1 MLITTT
7 PTVEGR
13 EIVEYKGIVF
23 GEVIAG
29 VNFVKD
35 FMASLTNVF
44 GGRSTSY
51 EGEIVNARANALGEM
66 EQRAFQM
73 GANAIVGVKVDYE
86 TLGEGGSMLMVT
98 ATGTA
103 VVIR

>member
-7 PTVEGR
+7 PTIQGR

-44 GGRSTSY
+44 GGRSSSY
-51 EGEIVNARANALGEM
+51 ESEIVNARANALNEM